1 MTDWG
6 EEEKQGE
13 RGIICSSQHLLRAPL
28 GAEGALSYL
37 YPFYPLLRLAN
48 CQYSVTDLF
57 LNPYLFM
64 P

>member
-13 RGIICSSQHLLRAPL
+13 RGIICSSRHLLRATL

-48 CQYSVTDLF
+48 CQYLSLIYF
-57 LNPYLFM
+57 
-64 P
+64 